1 MWKWLDMLT
10 LLPEQASTYAADV
23 DRLFY
28 VIYYITFGIFLLV
41 TLLLV
46 WFVIKYRAQPG
57 RAAIYSHGNNAL
69 ELIWTAV
76 PSAVFIILFLISAST
91 WANIKIFKPKGDLD
105 VRVVAKQFAWE
116 YHYPGPDGK
125 HGSDDDVQIDGD
137 LYVPVNKIV
146 TLRLQ
151 GTDVIHSYFVPVMR
165 LKQDVLPGREIVA
178 WFEATK
184 TGKFE
189 VPCAEL
195 CGPGHSGMKGWL
207 HVLSEEDYQ
216 KWAEENAVI
225 EAAAAPTPAPTPV
238 PASESQKP
246 SEMAPANQGDAAP
259 ASQSETAP
267 ANQGDTAPA
276 SQSGT
281 APANQGDTAP
291 TNQSE
296 TEKGESQQ

>member
-23 DRLFY
+23 DHLFY

-41 TLLLV
+41 TVLLV

-91 WANIKIFKPKGDLD
+91 WANIKIFKPKGDLE

-116 YHYPGPDGK
+116 YHYAGPDGK
-125 HGSDDDVQIDGD
+125 LDSDDDVQMDGD
-137 LYVPVNKIV
+137 LYVPVNKV
-146 TLRLQ
+146 VRLVLQ

-165 LKQDVLPGREIVA
+165 LKQDVLPGREIIA

-216 KWAEENAVI
+216 KWAEENAVM
-225 EAAAAPTPAPTPV
+225 EAAAAPAPTPAPASAA
-238 PASESQKP
+238 PASESQTQ

-259 ASQSETAP
+259 ASPSETAP
-267 ANQGDTAPA
+267 ANQGDAAPA
-276 SQSGT
+276 
-281 APANQGDTAP
+281 D
-291 TNQSE
+291 QSE

>member
-23 DRLFY
+23 DHLFY

-41 TLLLV
+41 TVLLV

-91 WANIKIFKPKGDLD
+91 WANIKIFKPKGDLE

-116 YHYPGPDGK
+116 YHYAGPDGK
-125 HGSDDDVQIDGD
+125 LDSDDDVQMDGD
-137 LYVPVNKIV
+137 LYVPVNKV
-146 TLRLQ
+146 VRLVLQ

-165 LKQDVLPGREIVA
+165 LKQDVLPGREIIA

-216 KWAEENAVI
+216 KWAEENAVM
-225 EAAAAPTPAPTPV
+225 EAAAAPAPTPAPASAA
-238 PASESQKP
+238 PASAAPASDSQTQ

-259 ASQSETAP
+259 ASPSETAP
-267 ANQGDTAPA
+267 ANQGDAAPA
-276 SQSGT
+276 
-281 APANQGDTAP
+281 D
-291 TNQSE
+291 QSE